1 MTPTDP
7 TLARKLAFV
16 TACKV
21 VEERSGL
28 SPADLADCYIT
39 LRGDTEELDCP
50 AFAKRKMNAQ

>member
-1 MTPTDP
+1 MTPTDI

-50 AFAKRKMNAQ
+50 AFFRRKKA

>member
-16 TACKV
+16 TACKA

-50 AFAKRKMNAQ
+50 AFFRRKKA